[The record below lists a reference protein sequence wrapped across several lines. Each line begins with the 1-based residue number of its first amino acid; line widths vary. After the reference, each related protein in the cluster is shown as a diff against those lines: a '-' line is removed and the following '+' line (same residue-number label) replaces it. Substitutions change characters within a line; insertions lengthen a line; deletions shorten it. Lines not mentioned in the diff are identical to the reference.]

1 MSCKFEVG
9 DHIHWNSET
18 GHVSGRIIQIHVRD
32 TEYKGH
38 PRHAS
43 QDEPQ
48 YEIQCD
54 RTDHIAMHKG
64 TVLHKTD

>member
-1 MSCKFEVG
+1 MSGKFEVG
-9 DHIHWNSET
+9 DHVHWNSET
-18 GHVSGRIIQIHVRD
+18 GRVSGRIIQIHVRD

-48 YEIQCD
+48 YETQSD
-54 RTDHIAMHKG
+54 ETDHIVMHKG
-64 TVLHKTD
+64 AVLHKID

>member
-1 MSCKFEVG
+1 
-9 DHIHWNSET
+9 
-18 GHVSGRIIQIHVRD
+18 VSGRIIQIHARD

-48 YEIQCD
+48 YETQSD
-54 RTDHIAMHKG
+54 ETDHIVMHKG
-64 TVLHKTD
+64 AVLHKID